1 MLRVRPAACRP
12 CRQNPVKRPTVD
24 LGRCTLCL
32 GCVAVCPEV
41 FRLSDAGYIE
51 IVEMDV
57 YPEAEVDEA
66 IMYCPE
72 DCISWE

>member
-1 MLRVRPAACRP
+1 M
-12 CRQNPVKRPTVD
+12 KRPTVD
-24 LGRCTLCL
+24 LSRCTLCMS
-32 GCVAVCPEV
+32 CAAVCPEV
-41 FRLSDAGYIE
+41 FRLNDAGYLE

-72 DCISWE
+72 DCIWWE